1 MNRKKSIY
9 RWSNIMFLLPI
20 LVVLSSYVF
29 KLSITLSIS
38 ILAVLF
44 MVVFQIAKF
53 LIKSEEYHFTFKISL
68 GTATALIILAGL
80 PSIRVIPFMVW
91 LVLYFSLLIQFTV
104 KIQNKIEY
112 EKHLFYKIILL
123 SVASLTLLGLYL
135 HFGKM
140 TIWLMVS
147 AFLFAILAKRKI
159 DIYGLKWLWTKNWL
173 IVISI
178 AIGITSTIIQ
188 FRKTVVLFNL
198 KLLPFIGLTLLA
210 IIVLA
215 VTFLLIRHYFL
226 MRKIRKD
233 GIRYKEEKKRKEKEQ
248 KEEKK
253 REEKEQDERN
263 AKTEKLKK
271 EKDLARDNFLTELL
285 NGDNDLEKYFTNI
298 SVSNVKKQITWGTLL
313 NDALMMSNHII
324 TASFN
329 DGELILVKIFLEKI
343 LKRINTAKHG
353 IEMEY
358 TGEKEIRDK
367 IQTQISLYAE

>member
-1 MNRKKSIY
+1 
-9 RWSNIMFLLPI
+9 
-20 LVVLSSYVF
+20 
-29 KLSITLSIS
+29 
-38 ILAVLF
+38 
-44 MVVFQIAKF
+44 
-53 LIKSEEYHFTFKISL
+53 
-68 GTATALIILAGL
+68 
-80 PSIRVIPFMVW
+80 
-91 LVLYFSLLIQFTV
+91 
-104 KIQNKIEY
+104 
-112 EKHLFYKIILL
+112 
-123 SVASLTLLGLYL
+123 
-135 HFGKM
+135 
-140 TIWLMVS
+140 
-147 AFLFAILAKRKI
+147 
-159 DIYGLKWLWTKNWL
+159 
-173 IVISI
+173 
-178 AIGITSTIIQ
+178 
-188 FRKTVVLFNL
+188 
-198 KLLPFIGLTLLA
+198 
-210 IIVLA
+210 
-215 VTFLLIRHYFL
+215 

-353 IEMEY
+353 IEMEL
-358 TGEKEIRDK
+358 
-367 IQTQISLYAE
+367 SLIHI